1 MDWLTSLRDQLPLL
15 LVLSPLIGFVVTLT
29 ASRFEPG
36 LVRTLA
42 ISNALCSLFILTG
55 LERQFEFDLAADADI
70 IRLAERDI
78 AKSDTDTG
86 SISEV
91 RRTLDRRR
99 VERLRHQ
106 WFAVDGTNLFPALLL
121 VVMTIIVIQRMDS
134 SSDSNRWFIPLVM
147 LFETASLGVM
157 TTYDLRVYLILSA
170 TSTVII
176 SLLISQYG
184 NSERRANAE
193 QFLLTQYCGGAFVAM
208 GFAMLVVAVP
218 WMKIQDSTNTQSI
231 SWNIANI
238 TQEIQKWATRNELAY
253 HYVYECFPWMLLV
266 LSVGFAIQAGLFP
279 FHSTQISV
287 MSNAQPEIAILLLA
301 GTLSASRIG
310 WLRFVMPLAP
320 DLMVSFDG
328 WMLIPSLGGA
338 IWGALRAI
346 APAESRQRPT
356 YIYLS
361 ISGLL
366 LLGCYCFTRIGM
378 SGAWLMQQQ
387 LTVIMCSILLVID
400 DRQTPS
406 DDIGQR
412 READDGMRFST
423 RTLLMLACFPIL
435 GFFASSFL
443 IVSELINENLLLA
456 AIVFVISAMIFIAL
470 KLAIDQHDRLEKR
483 VSSDINRKWRFPL
496 WYLVMLSLTIAS
508 TVFPGWLLHQC
519 EPEFT
524 RVFRRFEQTSSAD
537 FAEPAKK
544 DRQSAP

>member
-15 LVLSPLIGFVVTLT
+15 LVLSPLIGFFVTLV
-29 ASRFEPG
+29 ASGFEPG

-42 ISNALCSLFILTG
+42 ISNALCSLCILAG
-55 LERQFEFDLAADADI
+55 LEWRFELDLAADADI
-70 IRLAERDI
+70 IRLAEREI
-78 AKSDTDTG
+78 AKSDTETG

-106 WFAVDGTNLFPALLL
+106 WFAVDGTNLFPVLLL
-121 VVMTIIVIQRMDS
+121 VVMTIIVIQRTDS
-134 SSDSNRWFIPLVM
+134 SSDSTRWFIPFVL

-157 TTYDLRVYLILSA
+157 TTYDLRAYLILTA
-170 TSTVII
+170 ASTVII
-176 SLLISQYG
+176 SHLIGQCG

-218 WMKIQDSTNTQSI
+218 WMKIQDSTNHQSI
-231 SWNIANI
+231 SWNIASI
-238 TQEIQKWATRNELAY
+238 TLEIQKWATRNELAY

-287 MSNAQPEIAILLLA
+287 MSNAQPEIAVLFLA

-338 IWGALRAI
+338 VWGALRAI
-346 APAESRQRPT
+346 APAESRQRT
-356 YIYLS
+356 AYFFMS
-361 ISGLL
+361 ISGFL

-387 LTVIMCSILLVID
+387 LTVIVCSILLMTG
-400 DRQTPS
+400 DRQTSS

-412 READDGMRFST
+412 GESADGMRFST
-423 RTLLMLACFPIL
+423 RGLLLLACFPIL

-443 IVSELINENLLLA
+443 IVSELLNESLLLA
-456 AIVFVISAMIFIAL
+456 ATVFVISAMIFIVL
-470 KLAIDQHDRLEKR
+470 KLAIDQHDRLEKG
-483 VSSDINRKWRFPL
+483 VSSNVNRQWRFPV
-496 WYLVMLSLTIAS
+496 WYLVMLSLMIAS

-519 EPEFT
+519 EPEIA
-524 RVFRRFEQTSSAD
+524 RVFRRYEQTSSAD

>member
-121 VVMTIIVIQRMDS
+121 VVMTIIVIQRTDS

>member
-15 LVLSPLIGFVVTLT
+15 LVLSPLIGFVVTLV
-29 ASRFEPG
+29 ASRIEPG

-42 ISNALCSLFILTG
+42 ISNALCSLFILAG

-86 SISEV
+86 SISGV

-106 WFAVDGTNLFPALLL
+106 WFAVDGTNLFPVLLL
-121 VVMTIIVIQRMDS
+121 IVVTIIVIQRTGS
-134 SSDSNRWFIPLVM
+134 SPDNNRWFIPLVM
-147 LFETASLGVM
+147 LFETATLGVM

-176 SLLISQYG
+176 SLLIGQYG

-231 SWNIANI
+231 SWNIASI

-287 MSNAQPEIAILLLA
+287 MSNAQPEIAILLLS

-338 IWGALRAI
+338 VWGALRAI
-346 APAESRQRPT
+346 APAESRQRPA

-387 LTVIMCSILLVID
+387 LTVIMCSFLLMID
-400 DRQTPS
+400 DRHAPS
-406 DDIGQR
+406 DEIGNVI
-412 READDGMRFST
+412 ESADGLRFST
-423 RTLLMLACFPIL
+423 RGLLLLSGFPIL

-443 IVSELINENLLLA
+443 IVTELLNESLLLA
-456 AIVFVISAMIFIAL
+456 ATVFVISALIFIVL
-470 KLAIDQHDRLEKR
+470 KLAIDQHRRLEKR
-483 VSSDINRKWRFPL
+483 IGSEGNSKWRFPI
-496 WYLVMLSLTIAS
+496 WYLVMLSLLIAS

-519 EPEFT
+519 EPEFA

-537 FAEPAKK
+537 FAEPATK